1 MNCVVKYLSPYKKRM
16 LLGLIIKI
24 FGTIADLGLPW
35 VLAYILDEVIP
46 HKKISYILLWGLIML
61 VLAIAA
67 RQLNI
72 KANRMAAKVA
82 RDSVQ
87 TIRHDAFDK
96 ICHLSGAQVD
106 LLTVP
111 SLISRMT
118 SDSYNLHQVI
128 GMMQRLGVRVP
139 IILVGGIA
147 LTATLD
153 LVLTLVLIAT
163 LPLLALVIYMV
174 SKVGIPIYT
183 KMQLRIDTM
192 VRTIRENI
200 IGIRVIKALSKT
212 EYEKER
218 FRKVSEEVSDYET
231 KAGSVMALSG
241 PLMNLLLNVGLAF
254 IIIVGAY
261 RVNSGQMLPGK
272 IVAFLSYF
280 TMILNAMMMVNRLFV
295 GFSKGSASAKRME
308 ELLLQEE
315 DLKVLSTKIEK
326 NVSASLA
333 NMKSSGAPFLEFD
346 HVSFGYSDS
355 IHKRVLKSISFTV
368 NQGENLG
375 IIGSTGSGKTT
386 IVNLLMR
393 FYDVKEGTI
402 YIDGRDIR
410 SYELRELRSMYG
422 TVFQNDMIFADTIA
436 ENISFGRNLDKEQIK
451 LAAKYACAED
461 FIEQKEGKYE
471 SEAAIKGANLSGGQK
486 QRILIA
492 RALANHPKILV
503 LDDSSSALDYKTDA
517 NLRRA
522 IRNEFQ
528 DTTLIT
534 IAQRI
539 SSVMHMD
546 RILVL
551 EEGEV
556 IGYGNH
562 EELLATCQVYQE
574 IYESQ
579 MGGIKK

>member
-1 MNCVVKYLSPYKKRM
+1 M

-24 FGTIADLGLPW
+24 FGTFADLGLPW

-46 HKKISYILLWGLIML
+46 YKKISYILLWGVLMLI
-61 VLAIAA
+61 LAIAA

-72 KANRMAAKVA
+72 TANRMASKVA

-87 TIRHDAFDK
+87 RIRHDAFEK

-106 LLTVP
+106 MLTVP

-118 SDSYNLHQVI
+118 TDTYNLHQVI

-139 IILVGGIA
+139 IILVGGIV
-147 LTATLD
+147 LTSTLD

-183 KMQLRIDTM
+183 KMQQRVDSM

-212 EYEKER
+212 EYEKDR
-218 FRKVSEEVSDYET
+218 FRKVSEEVSDYEL

-254 IIIVGAY
+254 IIVVGAY
-261 RVNSGQMLPGK
+261 RVDGGQMLPGK

-280 TMILNAMMMVNRLFV
+280 TMILIAMMMVNRLFV

-315 DLKVLSTKIEK
+315 DLKVDTGKNDTSEK
-326 NVSASLA
+326 VSASEESLTKD
-333 NMKSSGAPFLEFD
+333 NIPFIKFNQ
-346 HVSFGYSDS
+346 VSFGYSGS
-355 IHKRVLKSISFTV
+355 NEKRVLKSVSFSV
-368 NQGENLG
+368 QKGDNLG

-393 FYDVKEGTI
+393 FYDTKEGTI
-402 YIDGRDIR
+402 YIAGRDIR
-410 SYELRELRSMYG
+410 SYSLRELRNMYG

-436 ENISFGRNLDKEQIK
+436 ENISFGRNLDNDQIE
-451 LAAKYACAED
+451 LAAKYACANE
-461 FIEQKEGKYE
+461 FIEHKEGAYE
-471 SEAAIKGANLSGGQK
+471 FEAAIKGANLSGGQK

-492 RALANHPKILV
+492 RALANHPQILV

-517 NLRRA
+517 SLRKA
-522 IRNEFQ
+522 IREKFK

-556 IGYGNH
+556 IGYGTH
-562 EELLATCQVYQE
+562 DELLATCEVYQE